1 MDQWIS
7 KTGELEGKNY
17 LLEQELF
24 LLKQENNDLKKEI
37 TKLYEILVQLGRP
50 ADVLHPDAVKQNSK

>member
-24 LLKQENNDLKKEI
+24 LLKQENNNLKKEI
-37 TKLYEILVQLGRP
+37 IELYEILVQFGCTI
-50 ADVLHPDAVKQNSK
+50 DAEQ

>member
-7 KTGELEGKNY
+7 KSTELEGKNY
-17 LLEQELF
+17 LLEQELS
-24 LLKQENNDLKKEI
+24 LLKQENNNLKKEI

-50 ADVLHPDAVKQNSK
+50 VDVLHPDIVKLNLK

>member
-7 KTGELEGKNY
+7 KAGELEGKNY

-24 LLKQENNDLKKEI
+24 LLKQENKNLKIEI
-37 TKLYEILVQLGRP
+37 SKLYEILVQFGF
-50 ADVLHPDAVKQNSK
+50 AIDAEQ